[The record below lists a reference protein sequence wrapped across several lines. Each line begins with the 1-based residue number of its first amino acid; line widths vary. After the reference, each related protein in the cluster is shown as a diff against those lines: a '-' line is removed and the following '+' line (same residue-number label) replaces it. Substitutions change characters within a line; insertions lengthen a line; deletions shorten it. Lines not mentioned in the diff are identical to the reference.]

1 MMKMRSFSNDL
12 PAFLRGL
19 SVLMLVLLAL
29 HVRPALAHA
38 GSGAYAQGFSSG
50 LLHPLTG
57 IDHLLMLL
65 GAGMLAVAGGWRR
78 SLPGLVAGA
87 MLVGACL
94 GHRADGGFSA
104 MELVIAGSV
113 AVPGLAMLLPRIR
126 PVLLVLLPLLAL
138 VHGWAHGVEA
148 PAGHFMPFLAG
159 FMSSSAAVLVAG
171 MLIGTVLQR
180 HVLACRV
187 AGGGLL
193 GAAILLLAA

>member
-1 MMKMRSFSNDL
+1 MMKMRSFPDDL

-29 HVRPALAHA
+29 HVRPALAHV
-38 GSGAYAQGFSSG
+38 GAEAHAQGVLSG
-50 LLHPLTG
+50 LLHPLSG

-65 GAGMLAVAGGWRR
+65 GAGMLAVPGGCRR
-78 SLPGLVAGA
+78 SLPCLVAGA
-87 MLVGACL
+87 MLVSAWL
-94 GHRADGGFSA
+94 GHRVGEGSSA

-138 VHGWAHGVEA
+138 AHGWAHGVEA

-159 FMSSSAAVLVAG
+159 FMSSSAVVLVAG
-171 MLIGTVLQR
+171 VLTGQVLQR
-180 HVLACRV
+180 HALACRM

-193 GAAILLLAA
+193 GAAALLLVG